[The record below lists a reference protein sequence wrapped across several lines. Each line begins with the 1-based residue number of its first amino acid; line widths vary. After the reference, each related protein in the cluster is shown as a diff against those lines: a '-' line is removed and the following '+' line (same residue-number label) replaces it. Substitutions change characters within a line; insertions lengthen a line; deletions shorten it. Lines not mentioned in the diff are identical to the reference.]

1 MKINIC
7 PEFGDLLLFTPNSIT
22 RECSSPW
29 SRLRP
34 KPEGRTE
41 SVAHGADWITMPL
54 RWCQLQAITC
64 CTDKTTY
71 VCYAF
76 ISKCCY
82 MHLRENGYPEKKTPT
97 QTRQAD
103 RRSTKQRQPMSWQ
116 KDFYQ
121 SWQR

>member
-41 SVAHGADWITMPL
+41 SVAHGADWITMPHGANCKRL
-54 RWCQLQAITC
+54 PA
-64 CTDKTTY
+64 
-71 VCYAF
+71 
-76 ISKCCY
+76 
-82 MHLRENGYPEKKTPT
+82 G
-97 QTRQAD
+97 QTRQRTSAALSFQNAAICIYGKMDILNRKHRRKRAKQIDD
-103 RRSTKQRQPMSWQ
+103 RRSNDSR
-116 KDFYQ
+116 
-121 SWQR
+121 